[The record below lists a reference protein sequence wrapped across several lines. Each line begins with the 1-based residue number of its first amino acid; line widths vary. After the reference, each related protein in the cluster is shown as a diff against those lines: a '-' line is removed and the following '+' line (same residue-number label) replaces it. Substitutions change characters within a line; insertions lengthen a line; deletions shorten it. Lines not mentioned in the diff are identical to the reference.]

1 MQHTI
6 DQNINEIDPKHPKL
20 YIFQSR
26 VTMDY
31 EKVHDYAQKMKDGT
45 RFNPIEAFIDEIDNI
60 WGYNGKHRQEA
71 AIEAGVM
78 LPITITPGTEK
89 DAELEALGANFDN
102 GLPRSKADEEWA
114 VELGFTKHLLSER
127 EVSRRTKLSR
137 RRVGNIK
144 KDLVAAGK
152 IPADYK
158 PTVKRGKSEYVQNT
172 EKIGSTRNLSGASVA
187 DSQMEIIETYFIVPE
202 LQSFVRTYCTGDRK
216 ERRNYLQN
224 ITMATV
230 AGRAY
235 LREIEQGLQYEGRQ
249 QGKKYRKNELMQAV
263 KNLQEE
269 LDALTCAGPACDFRG
284 KDAQIFF
291 LNNKWYCSRCAEK
304 IQEKLTMPSEEG
316 DSTVLDNLIMQQ
328 LEHDQKNDTE
338 RLNRLREIMFN
349 ASALG
354 LLVEQIPGFPPK
366 VLRER
371 CRILY
376 DNLSKAPKPAKAKCS
391 GCEYHRAKMNTH
403 PGKLIGHYYHGKC
416 IQEGGLCD
424 DVAAIV
430 NPEKGNVATKY
441 CPDCGKMYRFRSAEY
456 EHDGYF
462 SCGCGKMMRPT
473 QMDWTK
479 TDAPTY
485 LQIHCEQCNTRLSTN
500 KPAAEY
506 LHLAT
511 NKMLCDACR
520 QQATTV
526 FQEASHKTEEGTYYS
541 DGGITVNDIGERFG
555 QTTYIVI
562 EDRTAF
568 DALNLAETQSE
579 KVDTKDVVYGKNR
592 IIFQFWKSQD

>member
-45 RFNPIEAFIDEIDNI
+45 RFNPIEAFIDENDNV

-78 LPITITPGTEK
+78 LPVTITPGTENE
-89 DAELEALGANFDN
+89 AELEALGANFDN

-144 KDLVAAGK
+144 KDLIAAGK

-158 PTVKRGKSEYVQNT
+158 PTVKRGDSEYVQNT
-172 EKIGSTRNLSGASVA
+172 EKIGTTRKLSERQPLSGSGVPDTQTAF
-187 DSQMEIIETYFIVPE
+187 DGLETYFTVPE

-216 ERRNYLQN
+216 ERLNYLQN
-224 ITMATV
+224 LSMATI

-235 LREIEQGLQYEGRQ
+235 LRELESSLQHDGRQ
-249 QGKKYRKNELMQAV
+249 SAKKYRKNELMQAI

-269 LDALTCAGPACDFRG
+269 LEALACAGPGCDFQG
-284 KDAQIFF
+284 KEAQMFF
-291 LNNKWYCSRCAEK
+291 LNNKWYCSRCAENV
-304 IQEKLTMPSEEG
+304 QEKLTMPTEEG
-316 DSTVLDNLIMQQ
+316 DPSVLDNLIMQRLDTMPEDIR
-328 LEHDQKNDTE
+328 LES
-338 RLNRLREIMFN
+338 LRELMLSGQAADN
-349 ASALG
+349 LAR
-354 LLVEQIPGFPPK
+354 QITGFPPK
-366 VLRER
+366 EIRKR

-376 DNLSKAPKPAKAKCS
+376 ERLSKAPRSQPEQPVIPDRKEKPFAAKC
-391 GCEYHRAKMNTH
+391 E
-403 PGKLIGHYYHGKC
+403 
-416 IQEGGLCD
+416 
-424 DVAAIV
+424 
-430 NPEKGNVATKY
+430 
-441 CPDCGKMYRFRSAEY
+441 
-456 EHDGYF
+456 
-462 SCGCGKMMRPT
+462 SCGANLP
-473 QMDWTK
+473 
-479 TDAPTY
+479 
-485 LQIHCEQCNTRLSTN
+485 N
-500 KPAAEY
+500 KPLVE
-506 LHLAT
+506 LMGKDE
-511 NKMLCDACR
+511 NFLCDACR
-520 QQATTV
+520 QQATIV

-541 DGGITVNDIGERFG
+541 GAGITVNDLGERFG
-555 QTTYIVI
+555 QTTYVGI

-568 DALNLAETQSE
+568 DAINLAETQSE

-592 IIFQFWKSQD
+592 IIFQFWKSHE